1 MKNNK
6 SNARTIARTETH
18 SAYEEGRWESVKEAQ
33 PTHKMWLSSR
43 DGKVRSFAAGDE
55 FNHAIDGE
63 IVPIDELFSNGLMYP
78 LEPNG
83 EAGNVI
89 NCRCTFS
96 VMNVEEE

>member
-1 MKNNK
+1 
-6 SNARTIARTETH
+6 
-18 SAYEEGRWESVKEAQ
+18 
-33 PTHKMWLSSR
+33 MWLSSR

-55 FNHAIDGE
+55 FDHTNDGE
-63 IVPIDELFSNGLMYP
+63 IVPIDDLFSNGLMYP